1 MSRSG
6 FGFSTTAIHGIPH
19 RRPDWAP
26 IAPALLQSST
36 FVNPVGSD
44 EEVLYSRYGNNPN
57 QVELARKYA
66 LLEGAEDAIFVA
78 SGMGA
83 TALAHLAVLRP
94 GDHLI
99 ASTWIYGGT
108 QRLFDEE
115 LARFGIEVSYVSP
128 DQVRLWR
135 KSMRK
140 ATRAIFVETPT
151 NPLMRVIDL
160 GPISYL
166 AKEHGLALLV
176 DATFASPINYRP
188 LEHGADV
195 VITSATKYLN
205 GHSDVI
211 AGVVAGS
218 SPFVEEVNRLMR
230 LWGQA
235 IDPHAAWLID
245 RGMRT
250 LAVRMERHNAN
261 GMAIALWAEQH
272 AGIAKVHYPGLPS
285 HPDHAHAK
293 TSLNGF
299 GGMVGLELK
308 GGAKAAER
316 LLKRLKLITH
326 APSLAGVETLISEPR
341 LTSHKSIGAEGRA
354 KIGIPDGFL
363 RLSCGIE
370 DAADIIGDLEQA
382 LQVSQGKD
390 ANAKASK

>member
-1 MSRSG
+1 MTRPR
-6 FGFSTTAIHGIPH
+6 FGPSTTAIHGIPH
-19 RRPDWAP
+19 RRPDWSP

-36 FVNPVGSD
+36 FVNPVGSED
-44 EEVLYSRYGNNPN
+44 EVIYSRYGNNPN
-57 QVELARKYA
+57 QVELAKKYA
-66 LLEGAEDAIFVA
+66 LLEGAEASIFVA

-99 ASTWIYGGT
+99 SSTWIYGGT
-108 QRLFDEE
+108 QRLFDDQ
-115 LARFGIEVSYVSP
+115 LAQFGIDVTYVSP

-135 KSMRK
+135 KSVRK

-151 NPLMRVIDL
+151 NPLMRVVDL
-160 GPISYL
+160 APISYV
-166 AKEHGLALLV
+166 AKEFGLALLV
-176 DATFASPINYRP
+176 DATFASPINFRP
-188 LEHGADV
+188 IEHGADV

-211 AGVVAGS
+211 AGAVAGTTS
-218 SPFVEEVNRLMR
+218 FVDEVNRLMR
-230 LWGQA
+230 LWGQS

-261 GMAIALWAEQH
+261 GLKVAQWGEQH
-272 AGIAKVHYPGLPS
+272 PGITKVHYPGLAS
-285 HPDHAHAK
+285 HPDHQHAK
-293 TSLNGF
+293 EVLAGF

-308 GGAKAAER
+308 GGAKVTER
-316 LLKRLKLITH
+316 MLKKLKLITH
-326 APSLAGVETLISEPR
+326 APSLAGVETLVSEPR
-341 LTSHKSIGAEGRA
+341 LTSHKGIGAEGRS

-370 DAADIIGDLEQA
+370 DAEDIIGDLEQA
-382 LQVSQGKD
+382 LGK
-390 ANAKASK
+390 

>member
-1 MSRSG
+1 MSPPKLG
-6 FGFSTTAIHGIPH
+6 LSTIAIHGLPH
-19 RRPDWAP
+19 RRPDWSP
-26 IAPALLQSST
+26 VAPALQQSST
-36 FVNPVGSD
+36 FTNPVGSED
-44 EEVLYSRYGNNPN
+44 EVLYSRYGNNPN
-57 QVELARKYA
+57 QVDLARKYA
-66 LLEGAEDAIFVA
+66 MLEGADAAVFVA

-99 ASTWIYGGT
+99 SSTWIYGGT
-108 QRLFDEE
+108 QKLFDEE
-115 LARFGIEVSYVSP
+115 LGRYGIDVTYVSP
-128 DQVRLWR
+128 DQPRLWR
-135 KSMRK
+135 KSIKK
-140 ATRAIFVETPT
+140 ATRAIFIETPT
-151 NPLMRVIDL
+151 NPLMRFIDM
-160 GPISYL
+160 GPIAY
-166 AKEHGLALLV
+166 AAEEHGLALLV

-205 GHSDVI
+205 GNSDVI
-211 AGVVAGS
+211 AGAVAGS
-218 SPFVEEVNRLMR
+218 ASFVEEVIRLMR

-250 LAVRMERHNAN
+250 LAVRMERHNSN
-261 GMAIALWAEQH
+261 GMAVAQWAEQH
-272 AGIAKVHYPGLPS
+272 AGVSKVHYPGLPS

-293 TSLNGF
+293 TVLAGF

-316 LLKRLKLITH
+316 MLKRLKLVTH
-326 APSLAGVETLISEPR
+326 APSLAGVETLVSEPR
-341 LTSHKSIGAEGRA
+341 LTSHKGIGTDGRT

-370 DAADIIGDLEQA
+370 DAADIIADLEQG
-382 LQVSQGKD
+382 LKGEK
-390 ANAKASK
+390 

>member
-1 MSRSG
+1 MSRSPLG
-6 FGFSTTAIHGIPH
+6 LSTIAIHGIPH
-19 RRPDWAP
+19 RRPDWSPVAP
-26 IAPALLQSST
+26 PLQQSST
-36 FVNPVGSD
+36 FTNPVGSED
-44 EEVLYSRYGNNPN
+44 EVLYSRYGNNPT
-57 QVELARKYA
+57 QVDLARKYA
-66 LLEGAEDAIFVA
+66 LLEGADAAVFVA

-99 ASTWIYGGT
+99 SSTWIYGGT
-108 QRLFDEE
+108 QKLFDEE
-115 LARFGIEVSYVSP
+115 LGRYGIEVTYVSP
-128 DQVRLWR
+128 DQPRLWR
-135 KSMRK
+135 KAIKK

-151 NPLMRVIDL
+151 NPLMRVIDM
-160 GPISYL
+160 GPIAY
-166 AKEHGLALLV
+166 AAEEEGLALLV

-211 AGVVAGS
+211 AGAVAGS
-218 SPFVEEVNRLMR
+218 ASFVEEVIRLMR

-250 LAVRMERHNAN
+250 LALRMERHNSN
-261 GMAIALWAEQH
+261 GMAVAQWAEQH
-272 AGIAKVHYPGLPS
+272 AGVSRVHYPGLPS

-293 TSLNGF
+293 TVLAGF

-316 LLKRLKLITH
+316 MLKRLKLVTH
-326 APSLAGVETLISEPR
+326 APSLAGVETLVSEPR
-341 LTSHKSIGAEGRA
+341 LTSHKGIGTDGRS

-370 DAADIIGDLEQA
+370 DAADIIGDLEQG
-382 LQVSQGKD
+382 LKGEK
-390 ANAKASK
+390 

>member
-1 MSRSG
+1 MSRPSLG
-6 FGFSTTAIHGIPH
+6 LSTIAIHGIPH
-19 RRPDWAP
+19 RRPDWSPVAP
-26 IAPALLQSST
+26 PLQQSST
-36 FVNPVGSD
+36 FTNPVGSED
-44 EEVLYSRYGNNPN
+44 EVLYSRYGNNPN
-57 QVELARKYA
+57 QVDLARKYA
-66 LLEGAEDAIFVA
+66 MLEGADAAVFVA

-99 ASTWIYGGT
+99 SSTWIYGGT
-108 QRLFDEE
+108 QKLFDEE
-115 LARFGIEVSYVSP
+115 LGRYGIDVTYVSP
-128 DQVRLWR
+128 DQPRLWR
-135 KSMRK
+135 KAIKK

-151 NPLMRVIDL
+151 NPLMRVIDM
-160 GPISYL
+160 GPIAY
-166 AKEHGLALLV
+166 AAEEEGLALLV

-211 AGVVAGS
+211 AGAVAGS
-218 SPFVEEVNRLMR
+218 ASFVEEVIRLMR

-250 LAVRMERHNAN
+250 LALRMERHNSN
-261 GMAIALWAEQH
+261 GMAVAQWAEQH
-272 AGIAKVHYPGLPS
+272 AGVSKVHYPGLPS

-293 TSLNGF
+293 TVLAGF

-316 LLKRLKLITH
+316 MLKRLKLVTH
-326 APSLAGVETLISEPR
+326 APSLAGVETLVSEPR
-341 LTSHKSIGAEGRA
+341 LTSHKGIGTEGRT

-370 DAADIIGDLEQA
+370 DAADIIGDLEQG
-382 LQVSQGKD
+382 LKGER
-390 ANAKASK
+390 

>member
-1 MSRSG
+1 MSPHKLG
-6 FGFSTTAIHGIPH
+6 LSTIAIHGIPH
-19 RRPDWAP
+19 RRPDWSP
-26 IAPALLQSST
+26 VAPALQQSST
-36 FVNPVGSD
+36 FTNPVGSD
-44 EEVLYSRYGNNPN
+44 DEVLYSRYGNNPT

-66 LLEGAEDAIFVA
+66 MLEGADAAVFVA

-99 ASTWIYGGT
+99 SSTWIYGGT
-108 QRLFDEE
+108 QKLFDEE
-115 LARFGIEVSYVSP
+115 LGRYGIDVTYVSP
-128 DQVRLWR
+128 DQPRLWR
-135 KSMRK
+135 KSIRK

-151 NPLMRVIDL
+151 NPLMRVIDM
-160 GPISYL
+160 GPIAY
-166 AKEHGLALLV
+166 AAEEEGLALLV

-211 AGVVAGS
+211 AGAVAGS
-218 SPFVEEVNRLMR
+218 ASFVEEVIRLMR

-250 LAVRMERHNAN
+250 LALRMERHNSN
-261 GMAIALWAEQH
+261 GMAVAQWAEQH
-272 AGIAKVHYPGLPS
+272 AGVSKVHYPGLPS

-293 TSLNGF
+293 TALAGF

-316 LLKRLKLITH
+316 MLKRLKLVTH
-326 APSLAGVETLISEPR
+326 APSLAGVETLVSEPR
-341 LTSHKSIGAEGRA
+341 LTSHKGIGTDGRT

-370 DAADIIGDLEQA
+370 DAADIIGDLEQG
-382 LQVSQGKD
+382 LKGER
-390 ANAKASK
+390 

>member
-1 MSRSG
+1 MSRPPLG
-6 FGFSTTAIHGIPH
+6 LSTIAIHGVPH
-19 RRPDWAP
+19 RRPDWSP
-26 IAPALLQSST
+26 VAPALQQSST
-36 FVNPVGSD
+36 FTNPVGSED
-44 EEVLYSRYGNNPN
+44 EVLYSRYGNNPT
-57 QVELARKYA
+57 QIDLARKYA
-66 LLEGAEDAIFVA
+66 LLEGADDAVFVA

-99 ASTWIYGGT
+99 SSTWIYGGT
-108 QRLFDEE
+108 QKLFDEE
-115 LARFGIEVSYVSP
+115 LGRYGIDVTYVSP
-128 DQVRLWR
+128 DQPRLWR
-135 KSMRK
+135 KSIRK

-151 NPLMRVIDL
+151 NPLMRVIDM
-160 GPISYL
+160 GPIAY
-166 AKEHGLALLV
+166 AAEEHGLALLV

-211 AGVVAGS
+211 AGAVAGS
-218 SPFVEEVNRLMR
+218 ASFVEEVIRLMR

-250 LAVRMERHNAN
+250 LALRMERHNSN
-261 GMAIALWAEQH
+261 GMSVAQWAEQH
-272 AGIAKVHYPGLPS
+272 AGISKVHYPGLPS

-293 TSLNGF
+293 TVLAGF

-316 LLKRLKLITH
+316 MLKRLKLVTH
-326 APSLAGVETLISEPR
+326 APSLAGVETLVSEPR
-341 LTSHKSIGAEGRA
+341 LTSHKSIGTDGRT

-370 DAADIIGDLEQA
+370 DAADIIGDLEQG
-382 LQVSQGKD
+382 LKGEK
-390 ANAKASK
+390 

>member
-1 MSRSG
+1 MSQHKLG
-6 FGFSTTAIHGIPH
+6 LSTIAIHGVPH
-19 RRPDWAP
+19 RRPDWSP
-26 IAPALLQSST
+26 VAPALQQSST
-36 FVNPVGSD
+36 FTNPVGSED
-44 EEVLYSRYGNNPN
+44 EVLYSRYGNNPT
-57 QVELARKYA
+57 QVDLARKYA
-66 LLEGAEDAIFVA
+66 MLEGADAAVFVA

-99 ASTWIYGGT
+99 SSTWIYGGT
-108 QRLFDEE
+108 QKLFDEE
-115 LARFGIEVSYVSP
+115 LGRYGIDVTYVSP
-128 DQVRLWR
+128 DQPRLWR
-135 KSMRK
+135 KSIRK

-151 NPLMRVIDL
+151 NPLMRVIDM
-160 GPISYL
+160 GPIAY
-166 AKEHGLALLV
+166 AAEEEGLALLV

-211 AGVVAGS
+211 AGAVAGS
-218 SPFVEEVNRLMR
+218 ASFVEEVIRLMR

-250 LAVRMERHNAN
+250 LALRMERHNSN
-261 GMAIALWAEQH
+261 GMAVAQWAEQH
-272 AGIAKVHYPGLPS
+272 AGVSKVHYPGLPS

-293 TSLNGF
+293 TALAGF

-316 LLKRLKLITH
+316 MLKRLKLVTH
-326 APSLAGVETLISEPR
+326 APSLAGVETLVSEPR
-341 LTSHKSIGAEGRA
+341 LTSHKGIGTDGRT

-370 DAADIIGDLEQA
+370 DAADIIGDLEQG
-382 LQVSQGKD
+382 LKGER
-390 ANAKASK
+390 

>member
-1 MSRSG
+1 MSRK
-6 FGFSTTAIHGIPH
+6 FGFSTTAIHGIPR

-26 IAPALLQSST
+26 VAPALQQSST
-36 FVNPVGSD
+36 FVNPVGSED
-44 EEVLYSRYGNNPN
+44 EVLYSRYGNNPN

-66 LLEGAEDAIFVA
+66 LLEGADEAIFVA

-99 ASTWIYGGT
+99 SSNWIYGGT
-108 QRLFDEE
+108 QHLFDQE
-115 LARFGIEVSYVSP
+115 LARFGIEVTYVNP
-128 DQVRLWR
+128 DHPRQWR
-135 KSMRK
+135 KALRK
-140 ATRAIFVETPT
+140 STRAIFVETPT
-151 NPLMRVIDL
+151 NPLMRIVDL
-160 GPISYL
+160 SPIAYI
-166 AKEHGLALLV
+166 AEEEGLALLV
-176 DATFASPINYRP
+176 DATFASPVNFRP

-211 AGVVAGS
+211 AGAVAGS
-218 SPFVEEVNRLMR
+218 TSFVEEVNRLMR

-250 LAVRMERHNAN
+250 LALRMERHNQN
-261 GMAIALWAEQH
+261 GLAVAQWAERH
-272 AGIAKVHYPGLPS
+272 GGIVKVHYPGLPS
-285 HPDHAHAK
+285 HPDHARAK
-293 TSLNGF
+293 QVLNGF

-316 LLKRLKLITH
+316 LLNQLKLITH
-326 APSLAGVETLISEPR
+326 APSLAGVETLVSEPR

-382 LQVSQGKD
+382 LGK
-390 ANAKASK
+390 

>member
-1 MSRSG
+1 MSPPRPG
-6 FGFSTTAIHGIPH
+6 LSTIAIHGIPH
-19 RRPDWAP
+19 RRPDWSP
-26 IAPALLQSST
+26 VAPALQQSST
-36 FVNPVGSD
+36 FTNPVGSED
-44 EEVLYSRYGNNPN
+44 EVLYSRYGNNPN
-57 QVELARKYA
+57 QVDLARKYA
-66 LLEGAEDAIFVA
+66 LLERADAAVFVA

-99 ASTWIYGGT
+99 SSTWIYGGT
-108 QRLFDEE
+108 QKLFDEE
-115 LARFGIEVSYVSP
+115 LGRYGIEVTYVSP
-128 DQVRLWR
+128 DQPRLWR
-135 KSMRK
+135 KSIKK
-140 ATRAIFVETPT
+140 ATRAIFIETPT
-151 NPLMRVIDL
+151 NPLMRVIDM
-160 GPISYL
+160 GPIAY
-166 AKEHGLALLV
+166 AAEEHGLALLV

-211 AGVVAGS
+211 AGAVAGS
-218 SPFVEEVNRLMR
+218 TSFVEEVTRLMR

-250 LAVRMERHNAN
+250 LALRMERHNSN
-261 GMAIALWAEQH
+261 GMAVAQWAEQH
-272 AGIAKVHYPGLPS
+272 AAVSKVHYPGLPS

-293 TSLNGF
+293 TVLAGF

-308 GGAKAAER
+308 GGAKATER
-316 LLKRLKLITH
+316 MLKRLKLVTH
-326 APSLAGVETLISEPR
+326 APSLAGVETLVSEPR
-341 LTSHKSIGAEGRA
+341 LTSHKGIGTEGRT

-370 DAADIIGDLEQA
+370 DAADIISDLEQG
-382 LQVSQGKD
+382 LKGS
-390 ANAKASK
+390 